1 MAEIKTLE
9 QYKDYLITRCG
20 YPVMNVE
27 VDRDTQLEN
36 IAADTIQ
43 FFQDYNIS
51 EGSSLEYFLFS
62 VSAHQNTY
70 NMSGMNIAGA
80 FDIELSI
87 GIDGINTL
95 FAPTHELLYSDF
107 VRKGSILGT
116 DSPDYSPG
124 LTLTSYDV
132 AMLYLKEIKNQFGRG
147 YTVQYNKQRE
157 ILTINP
163 TPNDS
168 MLGVLYL
175 YRKEEAIYLYNHPL
189 VKDLGYAKTLIQWG
203 QNLGKYQATMPD
215 GITINGPDIMTRG
228 TDMEEKIKQQIRDE
242 SQPTDF
248 FLG

>member
-1 MAEIKTLE
+1 MAQIKTLE
-9 QYKDYLITRCG
+9 QYKDYLVTRCG

-43 FFQDYNIS
+43 FFQDYNYS
-51 EGSSLEYFLFS
+51 EGSQLEYFLFA
-62 VSAHQNTY
+62 VSAQQKTY
-70 NMSGMNIAGA
+70 NLSGLNINGA

-147 YTVQYNKQRE
+147 FTVQYNKQRE

-189 VKDLGYAKTLIQWG
+189 VKDLGYAKTLVQWG
-203 QNLGKYQATMPD
+203 QNLGKYQVTMPD
-215 GITINGPDIMTRG
+215 GISMNGSDILNRG
-228 TDMEEKIKQQIRDE
+228 LDMEKEVKEQIKAE
-242 SQPTDF
+242 SPVCDF
-248 FLG
+248 FMG